1 MNQKSII
8 IRGGYGYSNFGDDA
22 LLYVL
27 FRFLKENL
35 PDASISLAC
44 PAAQYI
50 ENLLGQP
57 VTFSTTESKCDFF
70 ILGGGTQFYWFPFDG
85 KQSSLSKRILTEI
98 KSPQVL
104 FGKIQNRLL
113 KTRPNFKHSNPNA
126 ERQIALGIGIG
137 PFSANKEAET
147 QARSMLS
154 QFDHV
159 VVRDIKSISY
169 CDSWNFH
176 QHSLG
181 ADICYFPDFYKI
193 EETANTRA
201 PNNVAV
207 VLRDWEH
214 TVEGNKYCEQIELA
228 VKQMRQNGLTVT
240 YVLFAEAQDRYW
252 KSWLGKRNETP
263 LVWQPGKETVSSF
276 MENLNTF
283 DFFVTARYHAAV
295 FGAILNKPAIC
306 INIDEKLKLASQLL
320 IPDLPIWNPPFRVD
334 ELLNAI
340 QLLTAD
346 YEVHRS
352 TLKINTNQQTKLAHK
367 MLHDAVQKIT
377 E

>member
-1 MNQKSII
+1 MSQKSII

-35 PDASISLAC
+35 PEANILLAC
-44 PAAQYI
+44 PAARYI

-57 VTFSTTESKCDFF
+57 VTFSTTESRCDFF

-85 KQSSLSKRILTEI
+85 KPRSLAKKILTEVT
-98 KSPQVL
+98 SPYVL
-104 FGKIQNRLL
+104 FGKIQKRLL
-113 KTRPNFKHSNPNA
+113 KTRPSFQHGNPNA
-126 ERQIALGIGIG
+126 DRQIAIGIGIG
-137 PFSANKEAET
+137 PFSTNEDAEN

-154 QFDHV
+154 QFEHV
-159 VVRDIKSISY
+159 IVRDIKSKSY
-169 CDSWNFH
+169 CDSWNLQ

-181 ADICYFPDFYKI
+181 TDICYFPDFYRI
-193 EETANTRA
+193 EKVVNA
-201 PNNVAV
+201 PTPNKVAV

-214 TVEGNKYCEQIELA
+214 TVEGNKYCSQIELA
-228 VKQMRQNGLTVT
+228 VQQMRRDGLNVT
-240 YVLFAEAQDRYW
+240 YVLFAETQDRHW
-252 KSWLGKRNETP
+252 KSWLNKRSETP
-263 LVWQPGKETVSSF
+263 LVWQPKKESVPSF
-276 MENLNTF
+276 IGSLNKF

-306 INIDEKLKLASQLL
+306 INIDEKLKQASQLL
-320 IPDLPIWNPPFRVD
+320 IPNLPVWNPPFRVT

-340 QLLTAD
+340 KQLTSN
-346 YEVHRS
+346 YELHLK
-352 TLKINTNQQTKLAHK
+352 TLKTNTNRQAILAQE
-367 MLHDAVQKIT
+367 MLHGVVQRIA